1 MAVWADFY
9 PRVMPYVLGCPTPTV
24 DAALIDASREFCTA
38 AKTWVVERTL
48 TIASVVNLHD
58 FPLLAG
64 EELVKLARY
73 TVNGKDHDKIMDVAD
88 LPTDWQINTPTAEAL
103 YQKSATEFLIFP
115 APALTD
121 VVVLTMYL
129 QPTLDGTG
137 VDDATFNEH
146 GKAIAQGARSELQR
160 MPRQPWTDMQQA
172 TIDGMQ
178 FAQATHY
185 AANKDFLRM
194 KERRVKK
201 AGL

>member
-9 PRVMPYVLGCPTPTV
+9 PRVMPYVMGCPSPTV
-24 DAALIDASREFCTA
+24 DTALIDVSREFCTR

-48 TIASVVNLHD
+48 TIPAVQNLHD
-58 FPLLAG
+58 FPILAG
-64 EELVKLARY
+64 EELVKVARY

-88 LPTDWQINTPTAEAL
+88 LPTDWQINTPTTEAL

-121 VVVLTMYL
+121 VVVLTLYL
-129 QPTLDGTG
+129 RPSLDATEI
-137 VDDATFNEH
+137 DDVTFNEH
-146 GKAIAQGARSELQR
+146 AEDIASGARANLQR
-160 MPRQPWTDMQQA
+160 MPRQPWTDLQQA
-172 TIDGMQ
+172 SIDGMQ
-178 FAQATHY
+178 FERSIHR

-194 KERRVKK
+194 KERRVQK